1 MPSPTL
7 FSLDEPL
14 TPSPERE
21 EPVLWL
27 KRLVILPDLHAVQP
41 IRDIPF
47 RRGLNIIQTRQRQL
61 GETVVV
67 GHSVGKTL
75 LMRLIRY
82 TLGEHHFAVERV
94 RTRIASLFRTA
105 QVVAHWRVNAVDWIV
120 VRPLQEA
127 RSSKSIAVQADDWR
141 AAIDDEQAHQ
151 PIGDFLAALNETVF
165 AELSE
170 FTLPR
175 ARRSPKW
182 LDVLG
187 WIARDYE
194 CGYRAPNE
202 WRHKD
207 ADSETGLDRDDN
219 SVVLQWMA
227 GLMGSEEIDL
237 KHRHQE
243 LLEKRQKAKANR
255 DSAQKTIDVI
265 GPALFAKLELPIAEE
280 AIDDNGGLFS
290 AQVVK
295 TADERIESLK
305 RLKTERIE
313 QSTLETLKSA
323 EKAAQQELNA
333 AEADVLAVTRQIE
346 FVEGV
351 IEKMLKADSRTAY
364 SAKSPFEDCPSTACP
379 MRLDNRPIPQPDP
392 AAGHHLTSLRDQRDE
407 HQQSLPEKIEFR
419 DTQQTLHADAA
430 NKVQAERDRISTE
443 TSGIDREIGRWQG
456 YRNDAE
462 SYSKARKSLDD
473 STKSAESLDG
483 KIDQSYQTQE
493 SVRQNLRDRLNRL
506 SACYEGILKQV
517 FGNEANG
524 RISVDGNGLHPAPD
538 NRLAPNGAAL
548 SIMTTVLA
556 FDISIIAASI
566 AGIGHHPRLLIHDSP
581 CEGDMEKPLFHQLF
595 HVARNLE
602 LLFGDKEPSFQYIV
616 TTTTPPPAEL
626 ADESGPFVRLTLDA
640 RNAADHLLEASF

>member
-14 TPSPERE
+14 TPASERE

-27 KRLVILPDLHAVQP
+27 KRLVILPDLHAVKP

-47 RRGLNIIQTRQRQL
+47 RRGLNIIQTRQRQV

-82 TLGEHHFAVERV
+82 TLGEHHFAVEPV

-127 RSSKSIAVQADDWR
+127 RSSKSIAVKADDWR
-141 AAIDDEQAHQ
+141 AAIHDEQAHQ

-187 WIARDYE
+187 WLARDYE

-219 SVVLQWMA
+219 SVILQWMA

-243 LLEKRQKAKANR
+243 LLEKRQKAKTIR

-265 GPALFAKLELPIAEE
+265 GPALFAKLELPNAEE
-280 AIDDNGGLFS
+280 PIDDKAGLFS

-323 EKAAQQELNA
+323 EKTAQQELNV
-333 AEADVLAVTRQIE
+333 AEADVLAVAKQIE
-346 FVEGV
+346 LVEGL
-351 IEKMLKADSRTAY
+351 IQGMLKAGSRSVYAI
-364 SAKSPFEDCPSTACP
+364 KSPYEDCPYDACEL
-379 MRLDNRPIPQPDP
+379 RLKNRSAPQPDP
-392 AAGHHLTSLRDQRDE
+392 ATDHNLTSLRDQLIE
-407 HQQSLPEKIEFR
+407 HQQSLPLKTEFR
-419 DTQQTLHADAA
+419 DAQQTARDDAA
-430 NKVQAERDRISTE
+430 KKVQAERDRISTE

-462 SYSKARKSLDD
+462 GYSKARTSLDD
-473 STKSAESLDG
+473 STQTAESLDG
-483 KIDQSYQTQE
+483 KIEESYQIQE
-493 SVRQNLRDRLNRL
+493 AARQNLRDRLNRL
-506 SACYEGILKQV
+506 SECYEGILKQV
-517 FGNEANG
+517 FGKEANG

-602 LLFGDKEPSFQYIV
+602 LLFGDKEPSFQYII

-626 ADESGPFVRLTLDA
+626 ADEAGPFVCLTLDA
-640 RNAADHLLEASF
+640 RIDVDHLLGASF